1 MALKLEHRCTRCNRT
16 TSTEVQNV
24 AEATKSEELE
34 QKRAATLKDIN
45 EFLATIDKTLLP
57 DLLIVRRGH
66 ESVVQTF
73 LCDDEDAKR
82 SCADRVA
89 FVADE
94 CKTFDPRK
102 PKTKKSKDAAAA
114 PVVAAPATPVVE
126 TDKKSDK
133 KNDKSNAAAA
143 KQ

>member
-1 MALKLEHRCTRCNRT
+1 MALKLENSCTRCGRR

-34 QKRAATLKDIN
+34 QKRAGVLKGITAY
-45 EFLATIDKTLLP
+45 LAGLDPALLP

-66 ESVVQTF
+66 ESVVQTY
-73 LCDDEDAKR
+73 LCADEDAKR
-82 SCADRVA
+82 SCADRVT
-89 FVADE
+89 FIIEE

-102 PKTKKSKDAAAA
+102 PKTKKPKDATAASTTDA
-114 PVVAAPATPVVE
+114 S
-126 TDKKSDK
+126 TDKKADK
-133 KNDKSNAAAA
+133 KADKNNAAAA